1 MKVFYRKINHGI
13 EVLRCFQE
21 DSEIW
26 IPAEIDGLPVVRIG
40 DYAFSG
46 NYEKEGSFEVWE
58 DSLYQ
63 GRDLPAYCGDRTL
76 CLLRLPESESLI
88 LSESSA
94 PVGRGNLYRMPGQD
108 GDRDYI

>member
-13 EVLRCFQE
+13 EVLRCFQK

-63 GRDLPAYCGDRTL
+63 GRDLPAYCGERVEAVHF
-76 CLLRLPESESLI
+76 PEKAEAI
-88 LSESSA
+88 
-94 PVGRGNLYRMPGQD
+94 GRYAFYGCG
-108 GDRDYI
+108 I